1 MMLLQPRT
9 QEALRASPSAGWV
22 GRRDRAVLV
31 LSKMAGMSD
40 EDIAGLIAGDVVIAD
55 AAATITA
62 ATGTITLPASDDSMI
77 CGPCALARWLHL
89 LDMTVIYPD
98 RYVIDA
104 VIARAAPLSADSPH
118 LCRGTHAVTD
128 TTRHLLLLPPID
140 RWGPISAIPAQRG
153 PRNRR
158 QPYAPGHGARPAA
171 TDHQAAETCWA
182 TERYA
187 TGNPTPSPGRP
198 RSPADPGDSLTTPSS
213 FPRSRPTNPG
223 SPHGHPPDA
232 PRSPVPLTV
241 DHPRASGVRRRCPA
255 AVHTAPGGRTSC
267 PAGAP

>member
-31 LSKMAGMSD
+31 LSQMAGMSD
-40 EDIAGLIAGDVVIAD
+40 EDIAGLTVGDVVIAD

-62 ATGTITLPASDDSMI
+62 ATGTITLPASDDGMI

-118 LCRGTHAVTD
+118 MCRGTHTVTD

-153 PRNRR
+153 PRDRR
-158 QPYAPGHGARPAA
+158 QPYAPGHGGNARGHRP
-171 TDHQAAETCWA
+171 
-182 TERYA
+182 
-187 TGNPTPSPGRP
+187 PSTP
-198 RSPADPGDSLTTPSS
+198 DLL
-213 FPRSRPTNPG
+213 
-223 SPHGHPPDA
+223 GH
-232 PRSPVPLTV
+232 
-241 DHPRASGVRRRCPA
+241 
-255 AVHTAPGGRTSC
+255 
-267 PAGAP
+267 

>member
-1 MMLLQPRT
+1 
-9 QEALRASPSAGWV
+9 
-22 GRRDRAVLV
+22 
-31 LSKMAGMSD
+31 
-40 EDIAGLIAGDVVIAD
+40 
-55 AAATITA
+55 
-62 ATGTITLPASDDSMI
+62 
-77 CGPCALARWLHL
+77 
-89 LDMTVIYPD
+89 MTVIYPD

-153 PRNRR
+153 PRDRR

-198 RSPADPGDSLTTPSS
+198 
-213 FPRSRPTNPG
+213 
-223 SPHGHPPDA
+223 
-232 PRSPVPLTV
+232 
-241 DHPRASGVRRRCPA
+241 
-255 AVHTAPGGRTSC
+255 
-267 PAGAP
+267 